1 MLNIDLSSLRKSLGT
16 LQQMSRSKFT
26 KSNKQIDF
34 HSFKAKNHSYGIA
47 AVDGSNISIGGVSF
61 AIAALRAGSLIYR
74 DGKIEKSQKNIS
86 PIKVEVLVNSDSKKN
101 GYLKVYKEF
110 YKEVI
115 GELPGDFIDFDKAA
129 ERLRTL
135 MEWKTIS
142 ELVHTL
148 PKGDIIIFDG
158 SLISGSIST
167 NKDYFDNL
175 VTLAKDRGISLVGL
189 SKDTSL
195 MEDDVPVP
203 SLLREASKVQCPN
216 SNWYVEWEVKKAEE
230 DVVVEEENDDEV
242 NEETSKVDKVVEID
256 IGQTYF
262 VKFTRMKELIFRM
275 DAVYPD
281 DTNIE
286 EVLSKIG
293 AYCFDT
299 ATLGYPYP
307 MQQIHD
313 EVRISRMDK
322 DQIFAALKTDWVKQ
336 KGNMKDFE
344 ELFFN
349 YHDQLDIISS
359 GR

>member
-1 MLNIDLSSLRKSLGT
+1 MSSLQKSLGT
-16 LQQMSRSKFT
+16 LQKMSRSKLIN
-26 KSNKQIDF
+26 SNKKINF
-34 HSFKAKNHSYGIA
+34 HSFKAKNHSHGVA

-74 DGKIEKSQKNIS
+74 DGKVEKSQKNIS
-86 PIKVEVLVNSDSKKN
+86 PIKVEVLVNSNSKKN
-101 GYLKVYKEF
+101 GYLKVYKDF

-203 SLLREASKVQCPN
+203 SLLREASKTQCPN

-230 DVVVEEENDDEV
+230 EGVEENNGEEVELEDEV
-242 NEETSKVDKVVEID
+242 TSNKEEKTKFDTGE
-256 IGQTYF
+256 TYF

-275 DAVYPD
+275 DAVYPE

-322 DQIFAALKTDWVKQ
+322 DQIFAALKSDWVKQ

-349 YHDQLDIISS
+349 YHDQLDVISS